1 MIILTLEKLSV
12 KAQGELILDRVSLEI
27 PPGETHILM
36 GPNGSGKS
44 TLLRAIMGLGGLRV
58 VSGKIF
64 FKGRDVTKLSVDE
77 RARLGMGIA
86 MQSSPALP
94 EVTLKG
100 LAGVLAERFKHQWQ
114 PVAAEL
120 NCEYLLDR
128 GLNDRFS
135 GGESKRAELFQLM
148 IQRPQL
154 LLVDEPESGV
164 DLVNIAV
171 VGQALKKLLKPEKIK
186 NREHSG
192 LIITHTGHI
201 LNYLNA
207 DQGYVMING
216 KLVCEGNPRDLFEE
230 ISKHGFEGCLACA
243 ECKRR

>member
-1 MIILTLEKLSV
+1 MLTVDKLSV
-12 KAQGELILDRVSLEI
+12 KAGEQLILDEVSLTI
-27 PPGETHILM
+27 PAGETHILM

-44 TLLRAIMGLGGLRV
+44 TLLRAIMGLGDLEV
-58 VSGKIF
+58 ISGRIIF
-64 FKGRDVTKLSVDE
+64 QGRDVTKLSVDE

-86 MQSSPALP
+86 MQHSPSLP
-94 EVTLKG
+94 EVTLEG
-100 LAGVLAERFKHQWQ
+100 LAQVLGDRYRNDWRPLAT
-114 PVAAEL
+114 AL
-120 NCEYLLDR
+120 NCGYLLER

-135 GGESKRAELFQLM
+135 GGESKRAELFQLL

-171 VGQALKKLLKPEKIK
+171 VGKALHQLLKPGKIK
-186 NREHSG
+186 HREHSG

-207 DQGYVMING
+207 DQGYVLING
-216 KLVCEGNPRDLFEE
+216 KLVCEGNPRDLFDEV
-230 ISKHGFEGCLACA
+230 SKHGFEGCVACA

>member
-1 MIILTLEKLSV
+1 MLTVEKLSV
-12 KAQGELILDRVSLEI
+12 KAGEELILDEVSLTI
-27 PPGETHILM
+27 PAGETHILM

-44 TLLRAIMGLGGLRV
+44 TLLRAIMGLGDTQV
-58 VSGKIF
+58 VSGRIIF
-64 FKGRDVTKLSVDE
+64 KDRDVTALSIDE

-86 MQSSPALP
+86 MQSSPSLP
-94 EVTLKG
+94 EVTLEG
-100 LAGVLAERFKHQWQ
+100 LAQVLGERYENDWR
-114 PVAAEL
+114 PLAAAL
-120 NCEYLLDR
+120 NCEYLLKR

-171 VGQALKKLLKPEKIK
+171 VGKALKQLLKPEKIK

-207 DQGYVMING
+207 DQGYVLING
-216 KLVCEGNPRDLFEE
+216 KLVCAGNPRDLFEE
-230 ISKHGFEGCLACA
+230 ISKHGFEGCVACA

>member
-1 MIILTLEKLSV
+1 MLTVEKLSV
-12 KAQGELILDRVSLEI
+12 KAGGQLILDEVSLTI
-27 PPGETHILM
+27 PAGETHILM

-44 TLLRAIMGLGGLRV
+44 TLLRAIMGLGDLEV
-58 VSGKIF
+58 VSGRIIF
-64 FKGRDVTKLSVDE
+64 QDRDVTKLPIDE
-77 RARLGMGIA
+77 RARLGIGLA
-86 MQSSPALP
+86 MQHSPVLP
-94 EVTLKG
+94 EVTLEG
-100 LAGVLAERFKHQWQ
+100 LAQVLGDRYGNDWRPLAT
-114 PVAAEL
+114 AL
-120 NCEYLLDR
+120 NCDYLLER

-135 GGESKRAELFQLM
+135 GGESKRAELFQLL

-171 VGQALKKLLKPEKIK
+171 VGKALHQLLKQGKIK
-186 NREHSG
+186 DREHSG

-201 LNYLNA
+201 LDYLNA

-230 ISKHGFEGCLACA
+230 ISKHGFEGCVACA